1 MITSYL
7 RKLLDTSSK
16 SMNQE
21 SSSPDSEKN
30 QLAFEKT
37 RYDYSIKMF
46 ENEAS
51 RKQSLETKAQFY
63 LTFVTAFLT
72 AIYLSL
78 PYLTVLQ
85 GLMHSNGIH
94 QAWKIAITV
103 FICALG
109 VSLLFSLISVL
120 RAMKIQNYRAVYP
133 LLPYQSLFTP
143 TKDKYEE
150 GDEAGLLRYT
160 AEEAIIALQQNQ
172 KYNDKKA
179 QRVNEASFGILFAVL
194 LLTVLVG
201 ISVYL
206 QVYVSPLPAK
216 P

>member
-1 MITSYL
+1 MS
-7 RKLLDTSSK
+7 
-16 SMNQE
+16 QE
-21 SSSPDSEKN
+21 NSSPDPEKK
-30 QLAFEKT
+30 QLSFEKT

-51 RKQSLETKAQFY
+51 RKQNLETKAQFY

-85 GLMHSNGIH
+85 GFMHNNRVDQI
-94 QAWKIAITV
+94 WKIAITV
-103 FICALG
+103 FILALG
-109 VSLLFSLISVL
+109 GGLLFSLISVL
-120 RAMKIQNYRAVYP
+120 LAMKIQNYRSIYP

-150 GDEAGLLRYT
+150 NDEAGLLRYT
-160 AEEAIIALQQNQ
+160 AEEAIIALKQNQ
-172 KYNDKKA
+172 EYNDRKA
-179 QRVNEASFGILFAVL
+179 QYVKAASFGILFAVL
-194 LLTVLVG
+194 MLTVLVG

-206 QVYVSPLPAK
+206 QVYVVLPVPAK